1 MALGA
6 KIPAPLVYGNE
17 AAPFIYFDGCYVLT
31 PLAGNDVA
39 IELAARTFVPT
50 SATDDAPLKVKPI
63 SVAHL
68 RCSLQAASQLRD
80 ILNNLF
86 KEKPA
91 STN

>member
-17 AAPFIYFDGCYVLT
+17 AAPFIYFDGCYVMT
-31 PLAGNDVA
+31 PFGDDVA

-50 SATDDAPLKVKPI
+50 SATDDAPLKVKPV